1 VIFRRRKCGRRH
13 ELILRLY
20 PVGGG
25 DEHSDGIVKLRGAEA
40 DREVRLMA
48 HAGLV
53 EASFDD
59 GTEGSFTCISRI
71 SSTGQMFLRTF
82 RNHPIPEQTD

>member
-1 VIFRRRKCGRRH
+1 MNLSYVYT
-13 ELILRLY
+13 LLAAA
-20 PVGGG
+20 
-25 DEHSDGIVKLRGAEA
+25 DEQSDGIVKLRGAEA

-59 GTEGSFTCISRI
+59 GTEGSFTCINRI

-82 RNHPIPEQTD
+82 RNHPIPEQID